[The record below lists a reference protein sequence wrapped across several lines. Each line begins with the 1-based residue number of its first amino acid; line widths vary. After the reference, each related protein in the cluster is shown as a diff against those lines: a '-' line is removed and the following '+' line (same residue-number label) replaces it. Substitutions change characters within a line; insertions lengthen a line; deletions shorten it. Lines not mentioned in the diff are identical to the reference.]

1 MKHLFLIPML
11 AASLL
16 ACQQNL
22 PITVPTRVLGAVALP
37 FGDSPNLRVA
47 VPDAEIAFVPLG
59 AASVLDDAVFNTRF
73 IRRGFRITNN
83 SNPPI
88 AWSNLIFHAYNTPA
102 NTQGTALK
110 SISNFAGQPVLSAQ
124 QGIPKHGMTGVS
136 SIVVDPSAADLQ
148 LFSEATVNAAQ
159 IDAASILG
167 ANDYLLSYGFLVQQR
182 NGDTDSDGNPRT
194 IAAGETGT
202 ITVSY
207 QLPKDSSNAYSFVAT
222 FSLRT
227 TSDVDVVQTQEE
239 QLAGT
244 TAGQTETS
252 LSNVRKVTVPGGQ
265 ACGGTLLPGVDLV
278 FINQLRLAG
287 KVGGTGT
294 DTAVYAFNTPR
305 VATVAFLEF
314 LGDPIAL
321 RSTIINADDG
331 DGICFLQN
339 SNFSTA
345 GLFSSVGVLRIAK
358 NITIYGGKDVS
369 VLGGNTTRIFEI
381 ATGFNVG
388 MYGFTISNGTS
399 SASATSFGGGAI
411 SNAGTLTL
419 GGMKFNNNRFAGLDF
434 ATSPFTPAKGGAIYN
449 TGVLNIGYS
458 EFKLNTVQ
466 AGRGASGT
474 NAILG
479 SGVPGTNGEL
489 GGAASGGAIFST
501 GTLQI
506 NSSQVSGNSAIG
518 GRGGIGGL
526 GTTVIDPSDGPPFF
540 GFLCNE
546 PSGFGGL
553 GGNAIGGGIF
563 SSAAFT
569 NNANVTTNT
578 VTAGIGGFAGGP
590 NPCASPDTS
599 NAAAGT
605 ASNPNVAP

>member
-1 MKHLFLIPML
+1 MKHLLFIPVL

-22 PITVPTRVLGAVALP
+22 PATVPTRVLGAVALP

-83 SNPPI
+83 SGGVLT
-88 AWSNLIFHAYNTPA
+88 NLIFHADNTPG
-102 NTQGTALK
+102 NSQGTALK
-110 SISNFAGQPVLSAQ
+110 GITNFAGQPVLSAQ
-124 QGIPKHGMTGVS
+124 QAIPKHGMTGLS

-148 LFSEATVNAAQ
+148 FFSEATVNAVQ

-182 NGDTDSDGNPRT
+182 NGDSDSDGNPRT

-202 ITVSY
+202 MTVSY

-227 TSDVDVVQTQEE
+227 TSDTDLVQTQEE

-244 TAGQTETS
+244 VAGQTETS
-252 LSNVRKVTVPGGQ
+252 LSNVNKVTVPGGQ
-265 ACGGTLLPGVDLV
+265 ACGAVGSGITLRFL
-278 FINQLRLAG
+278 NQLRIAG
-287 KVGGTGT
+287 KVGGTGA
-294 DTAVYAFNTPR
+294 DTATYAFNTPS
-305 VATVAFLEF
+305 VATVVPLIFF
-314 LGDPIAL
+314 GD
-321 RSTIINADDG
+321 STQFRNAILNAPDG
-331 DGICFLQN
+331 TGICFRQGFDF
-339 SNFSTA
+339 SN
-345 GLFSSVGVLRIAK
+345 VNEGVLALAK
-358 NITIYGGKDVS
+358 NITIYGGS
-369 VLGGNTTRIFEI
+369 NASISGGGLTRIFEI
-381 ATGFNVG
+381 ANGFNVAL
-388 MYGFTISNGTS
+388 YGFTISNGTS
-399 SASATSFGGGAI
+399 SASVTNFGGGAI
-411 SNAGTLTL
+411 SNAGNLTL

-449 TGVLNIGYS
+449 TGVLKINYS
-458 EFKLNTVQ
+458 EFKSNTVQ

-479 SGVPGTNGEL
+479 SGVPGTDGEL
-489 GGAASGGAIFST
+489 GGAASGGAIFNA

-526 GTTVIDPSDGPPFF
+526 GTTGLDPSDGPPFAS
-540 GFLCNE
+540 FLCNE

-599 NAAAGT
+599 NAAPGT